1 MPTTYAHY
9 IFGSEVLYL
18 LPEKYREIAEKYR
31 SLYDTGVHGPDIL
44 FYYDALKKNEVVS
57 YGRRMHFTPAR
68 DLFENAKKVYESHE
82 DKEAMMAYILG
93 FLTHFAFD
101 STAHG
106 YVDRKAEVSE
116 VTHNRVESEYDR
128 HLMEL
133 SGLDPNG
140 VDRAESLRPTR
151 FNAAVISRFFPFDER
166 IIFKAI
172 KGQRSVIRLL
182 STRTR
187 FKRWFLKTAMNIAG
201 VSQDLRDLPI
211 PEVPSDRCTDSNLR
225 LDKLKRKAL
234 DLFPVLFMDLIDYF
248 EGRSERLC
256 DYFDHDFEKWPD
268 YQNIPILSLEEE
280 ANYTV

>member
-68 DLFENAKKVYESHE
+68 DFFENAKKVYESHE

-116 VTHNRVESEYDR
+116 VTHNRVESELRVRNGSRRDR
-128 HLMEL
+128 FPDLIRTE
-133 SGLDPNG
+133 STGLRAL
-140 VDRAESLRPTR
+140 DRPVSM
-151 FNAAVISRFFPFDER
+151 
-166 IIFKAI
+166 
-172 KGQRSVIRLL
+172 LL
-182 STRTR
+182 S
-187 FKRWFLKTAMNIAG
+187 
-201 VSQDLRDLPI
+201 
-211 PEVPSDRCTDSNLR
+211 
-225 LDKLKRKAL
+225 
-234 DLFPVLFMDLIDYF
+234 FPVF
-248 EGRSERLC
+248 S
-256 DYFDHDFEKWPD
+256 
-268 YQNIPILSLEEE
+268 LSMKGSFSRQ
-280 ANYTV
+280 

>member
-68 DLFENAKKVYESHE
+68 DFFENAKKVYESHE

-116 VTHNRVESEYDR
+116 VTHNRVESEWSFPDLIRTESTGLRALDR
-128 HLMEL
+128 PVSM
-133 SGLDPNG
+133 
-140 VDRAESLRPTR
+140 
-151 FNAAVISRFFPFDER
+151 
-166 IIFKAI
+166 
-172 KGQRSVIRLL
+172 LL
-182 STRTR
+182 S
-187 FKRWFLKTAMNIAG
+187 
-201 VSQDLRDLPI
+201 
-211 PEVPSDRCTDSNLR
+211 
-225 LDKLKRKAL
+225 
-234 DLFPVLFMDLIDYF
+234 FPVF
-248 EGRSERLC
+248 S
-256 DYFDHDFEKWPD
+256 
-268 YQNIPILSLEEE
+268 LSMKGS
-280 ANYTV
+280 YSRQ